1 MQHPPT
7 PSRRAILLGGLG
19 LAGWATT
26 ACSGPSTPAE
36 RPSPTT
42 SALAPPEQSQATEEF
57 TALESTFGGR
67 VGVYAV
73 DTATGR
79 STGHRADERF
89 LMCSTAKV
97 LMAAAALRATPD
109 LMDRLVRYTPADLV
123 AHSPVTEQHVGTGMT
138 VAALCEAT
146 LTVSDNTAANLILS
160 TLGGPQAVTDYVR
173 TLDDPT
179 TRLDRTETALN
190 TTTPEGLDT
199 STPAAFAQT
208 TTALLVDGALPAR
221 ARDTLTAWMKAST
234 TGLDLIRAAL
244 PPTWTTADKSGSGA
258 QGEVNNVAVTW
269 PPNGKPWVVAVFTA
283 PDDPESDGSR
293 EVVARA
299 AAIALKTLG

>member
-7 PSRRAILLGGLG
+7 PSRRTVLLGGLG

-26 ACSGPSTPAE
+26 ACSGPSTPAGPPS
-36 RPSPTT
+36 PSPTT
-42 SALAPPEQSQATEEF
+42 STPEQVQATEEF
-57 TALESTFGGR
+57 TALEAAFGGR

-79 STGHRADERF
+79 STGHRAQERF

-97 LMAAAALRATPD
+97 LMAAAALRSTPD
-109 LMDRLVRYTPADLV
+109 LMDRLIRYTPADLV
-123 AHSPVTEQHVGTGMT
+123 VHSPVTERHVATGMT

-160 TLGGPQAVTDYVR
+160 TLGGPRSVTDYVR

-179 TRLDRTETALN
+179 TRLDRTEPALN
-190 TTTPEGLDT
+190 TTSPEGLDT
-199 STPAAFAQT
+199 TTPAAFAKT
-208 TTALLVDGALPAR
+208 TTALLVDGALPTA

-234 TGLDLIRAAL
+234 TGLDLIRAGL

-269 PPNGKPWVVAVFTA
+269 PPDGEPWVVTVFTA
-283 PDDPESDGSR
+283 PGDPESDGSR
-293 EVVARA
+293 EVVAKA
-299 AAIALKTLG
+299 AAIALRALG